1 MIFYKLQAY
10 KQGPIHKYNFSCKK
24 HFADFEH
31 SDWLLNCFQKIRE
44 LKANIVSFNKGNFV
58 FMIGPGFKRW
68 IYLLIQSRLDSNFRW
83 INLAY
88 IIFHFEYILGLF
100 WVMHFSIKD
109 EGKHTR
115 MLETFVTIFFL
126 SLLSQMTGVN
136 IT

>member
-1 MIFYKLQAY
+1 
-10 KQGPIHKYNFSCKK
+10 
-24 HFADFEH
+24 
-31 SDWLLNCFQKIRE
+31 
-44 LKANIVSFNKGNFV
+44 
-58 FMIGPGFKRW
+58 MIGPGFKRW

-109 EGKHTR
+109 EGEHTR

-126 SLLSQMTGVN
+126 SYVIANDWGKYN
-136 IT
+136 ITITNYFQNDFEIVKHN